1 MSYLSPLDMQQSYVL
16 KILSTFTVKDDKC
29 VMIVPSHAQNLPIF
43 SPVVPV
49 RGEVQPHSV

>member
-1 MSYLSPLDMQQSYVL
+1 MSYLSPLGVQQSYVL

-29 VMIVPSHAQNLPIF
+29 VMIAPSHAQNLPIF